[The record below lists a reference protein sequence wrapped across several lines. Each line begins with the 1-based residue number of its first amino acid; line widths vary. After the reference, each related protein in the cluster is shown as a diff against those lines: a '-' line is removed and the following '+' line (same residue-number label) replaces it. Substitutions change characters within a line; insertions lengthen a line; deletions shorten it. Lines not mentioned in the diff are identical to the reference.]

1 MQWGW
6 WLLVG
11 VASLLLL
18 MVISRSI
25 IKPLRWV
32 WYGILYT
39 AVGGLVLFVLN
50 LAGDLIDFRLPINPV
65 TAMITGLLGL
75 PGLICLIVVK
85 LFLVGG

>member
-6 WLLVG
+6 WLLAGFV
-11 VASLLLL
+11 SLLLL
-18 MVISRSI
+18 MVVSRSVV
-25 IKPLRWV
+25 KPLRWV

-50 LAGDLIDFRLPINPV
+50 LAGDFIHFRLPINPV
-65 TAMITGLLGL
+65 TALITGFLGL
-75 PGLICLIVVK
+75 PGLICLIVIK